1 MLFSLLPPSCIVVPT
16 RELANKHFSTASI
29 SSSNM
34 ILTQTFELP
43 TVSFSSNIGMDI
55 FARLSP
61 DNYNKVRGRSL
72 STKGNISRDSSMSSL
87 KSSIAYHKKMELNNV
102 MVINNEMVD
111 ISSALS
117 YETDQEKAL

>member
-1 MLFSLLPPSCIVVPT
+1 MPT